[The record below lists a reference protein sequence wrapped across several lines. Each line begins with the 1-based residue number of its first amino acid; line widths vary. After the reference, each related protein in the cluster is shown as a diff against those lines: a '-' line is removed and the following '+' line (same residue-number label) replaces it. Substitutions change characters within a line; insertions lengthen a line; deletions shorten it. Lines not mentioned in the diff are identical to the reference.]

1 MIGIVDNSYVIFV
14 ATLIALSG
22 AAYLGDYARRR
33 FIALKGDD
41 RADFGEVLAASL
53 TLLGLLI
60 GFTFSM
66 AVSRYDQRKN
76 YEEAEANAIGT
87 EWARAD
93 LLPDAQ
99 AAQARG
105 LLRRY
110 LDQRILFYTTS
121 DAKRLARVDAET
133 LGLQDQLWSVVR
145 AAANA
150 QPTPVTAL
158 VLAGMNDVLNAQGY
172 TQSAWWNRIP
182 LAAWSLMAA
191 VAVCCNLL
199 LGFHAR
205 QSGFLLFLISPLIIA
220 IAFFLI
226 SDIDSPRGGVIRVLP
241 HNLSHVARIWAA
253 APHP

>member
-1 MIGIVDNSYVIFV
+1 MTGLVDNSYAIFV

-33 FIALKGDD
+33 FIGLKGAD
-41 RADFGEVLAASL
+41 RADFSDVLAASL

-66 AVSRYDQRKN
+66 AASRYDQRKN

-87 EWARAD
+87 SWLRAD

-99 AAQARG
+99 ATEARD
-105 LLRRY
+105 LLRLY
-110 LDQRILFYTTS
+110 LDQRILFYTT
-121 DAKRLARVDAET
+121 DDKRRLAQIDAET
-133 LGLQDQLWSVVR
+133 VALQARLWSVVR
-145 AAANA
+145 AAAAA
-150 QPTPVTAL
+150 QPTPVMAL
-158 VLAGMNDVLNAQGY
+158 ALSGVNDVVNAQGF

-199 LGFHAR
+199 LGYHAR
-205 QSGFLLFLISPLIIA
+205 ESRFLLFLISPLIIA

-226 SDIDSPRGGVIRVLP
+226 ADIDSPRGDPIRVTP
-241 HNLSHVARIWAA
+241 QNLESVAQTWAMPA
-253 APHP
+253 RP

>member
-1 MIGIVDNSYVIFV
+1 MTGLVDNAYTIFV

-33 FIALKGDD
+33 FIGLKGAD

-66 AVSRYDQRKN
+66 AASRYDQRKN

-87 EWARAD
+87 EWVRAD
-93 LLPDAQ
+93 LMPDAQ

-105 LLRRY
+105 LLKLY
-110 LDQRILFYTTS
+110 LDQRILFYTTREAS
-121 DAKRLARVDAET
+121 KLARIDAET
-133 LGLQDQLWSVVR
+133 AALQAKLWSVVR
-145 AAANA
+145 AAAAA
-150 QPTPVTAL
+150 QPTPVMAL
-158 VLAGMNDVLNAQGY
+158 TLAGMTDVLNAQGY

-199 LGFHAR
+199 LGYHAR
-205 QSGFLLFLISPLIIA
+205 QSRFLLFLISPLIIA

-226 SDIDSPRGGVIRVLP
+226 ADIDSPRGGVIRVLP
-241 HNLSHVARIWAA
+241 QNLDSIAQTWATSGR
-253 APHP
+253 P

>member
-1 MIGIVDNSYVIFV
+1 MNGIVDNSYAIFV
-14 ATLIALSG
+14 VTLFALSC

-33 FIALKGDD
+33 FIVLRGDD
-41 RADFGEVLAASL
+41 REDYGEVLAASL

-87 EWARAD
+87 AWVRAD
-93 LLPDAQ
+93 LLPDAP
-99 AAQARG
+99 AAQTRG
-105 LLRRY
+105 LLRLY
-110 LDQRILFYTTS
+110 IDQRVQFYTGRH
-121 DAKRLARVDAET
+121 AARLARIEAET
-133 LGLQDQLWSVVR
+133 AALQTQLWSVVR
-145 AAANA
+145 AAVNA
-150 QPTPVTAL
+150 QPTPATAL
-158 VLAGMNDVLNAQGY
+158 VLTGMNDVFNAQGY

-182 LAAWSLMAA
+182 LPAWGLMAA

-205 QSGFLLFLISPLIIA
+205 RSGLLLFLISPLIIA

-226 SDIDSPRGGVIRVLP
+226 SDIDSPRGGVIRVMP
-241 HNLSHVARIWAA
+241 DNLSHVARVWAV
-253 APHP
+253 APQP

>member
-1 MIGIVDNSYVIFV
+1 MTGLVDNSYAIFV
-14 ATLIALSG
+14 ATLIGLSG

-33 FIALKGDD
+33 FVGRKDAD

-66 AVSRYDQRKN
+66 AASRYDQRKN

-87 EWARAD
+87 AWLRAD

-99 AAQARG
+99 AARARD
-105 LLRRY
+105 LLRLY
-110 LDQRILFYTTS
+110 LDQRILFYTTREAPRLTQI
-121 DAKRLARVDAET
+121 DAGTAA
-133 LGLQDQLWSVVR
+133 LQANLWSVVR
-145 AAANA
+145 AAAAA
-150 QPTPVTAL
+150 QPSPVMAL
-158 VLAGMNDVLNAQGY
+158 ALSGVNDVVNAQGF

-182 LAAWSLMAA
+182 LAAWTLMAA

-205 QSGFLLFLISPLIIA
+205 KSGFLLFLISPLIIA

-226 SDIDSPRGGVIRVLP
+226 ADIDSPRGGVIRVMP
-241 HNLSHVARIWAA
+241 HNLTSVAQTWATPA
-253 APHP
+253 RP